1 MLSVRYAIQIKQ
13 TFTRSRMQSE
23 ISREINKQQSNQ
35 GKTDENS
42 LFNFRWKNSKL
53 DQLRDL
59 AEGRGV
65 TASSIVKNLLLREF
79 ETEEIKTR
87 QGVTK

>member
-1 MLSVRYAIQIKQ
+1 
-13 TFTRSRMQSE
+13 MQSE
-23 ISREINKQQSNQ
+23 INNYREINEQQSSQ
-35 GKTDENS
+35 SKTDENS

-59 AEGRGV
+59 AERRGV

-79 ETEEIKTR
+79 ETEANKTIPT
-87 QGVTK
+87 GVAK

>member
-1 MLSVRYAIQIKQ
+1 
-13 TFTRSRMQSE
+13 MQSE
-23 ISREINKQQSNQ
+23 VKDYREIDEQQDSQRN
-35 GKTDENS
+35 TDATS

-53 DQLRDL
+53 DKLRAL
-59 AEGRGV
+59 AKKRGV

-87 QGVTK
+87 SIGE